1 MFKWWEDD
9 KCDYDNQYSIM
20 EYILLVIELFIV
32 YGGGIMEERMKS
44 LKVVIDRGIYI
55 YENYGKMILVNVVF
69 VFLGYE
75 NFQIVLLGRIIWNNF
90 SLIGCI
96 FDGLIVLFELIFY
109 EYLEKIWEYNFKD
122 LVLDFLM
129 RFVRKGVFYIIYEI
143 KSLQKVCVRVCEDW
157 VDFKFYIF

>member
-1 MFKWWEDD
+1 
-9 KCDYDNQYSIM
+9 M

-75 NFQIVLLGRIIWNNF
+75 
-90 SLIGCI
+90 
-96 FDGLIVLFELIFY
+96 
-109 EYLEKIWEYNFKD
+109 
-122 LVLDFLM
+122 
-129 RFVRKGVFYIIYEI
+129 
-143 KSLQKVCVRVCEDW
+143 
-157 VDFKFYIF
+157 KF

>member
-1 MFKWWEDD
+1 
-9 KCDYDNQYSIM
+9 M

-75 NFQIVLLGRIIWNNF
+75 NF
-90 SLIGCI
+90 
-96 FDGLIVLFELIFY
+96 
-109 EYLEKIWEYNFKD
+109 
-122 LVLDFLM
+122 
-129 RFVRKGVFYIIYEI
+129 
-143 KSLQKVCVRVCEDW
+143 
-157 VDFKFYIF
+157 